1 MPWLTSGSIMRTPA
15 KREGYLALR
24 GRGRGSRNGVAIFLS
39 SRALP
44 NDTAHGCPTM
54 APALLT
60 AADYR
65 SFRRAAKLLLNR
77 ITSSHSMN

>member
-1 MPWLTSGSIMRTPA
+1 
-15 KREGYLALR
+15 
-24 GRGRGSRNGVAIFLS
+24 
-39 SRALP
+39 
-44 NDTAHGCPTM
+44 M

-65 SFRRAAKLLLNR
+65 SFRRAAKLLLDM